1 VSDGD
6 FLSRWS
12 RRKHEARR
20 QELVEAKAPP
30 AATPPVPPK
39 SPPESAAAPVPTEPA
54 EPAPLP
60 AIESLTPESDFT
72 PFMRPDVE
80 PGLRQQALKTLFQD
94 ARYNVMDGLDVY
106 IDDYTK
112 ADPLPEG
119 WLEKME
125 AVARL
130 GVYRPPLEADTDE
143 AAEVEAGDVATAAEA
158 PALDADAELGP
169 EVLNTVPDEA
179 PAEPLRTEPQE
190 GGP

>member
-20 QELVEAKAPP
+20 QEVAEAKAPP
-30 AATPPVPPK
+30 AATPPGPPK
-39 SPPESAAAPVPTEPA
+39 SPPESAATPVPTEPA

-60 AIESLTPESDFT
+60 PVESLTPESDFA
-72 PFMRPDVE
+72 PFMRSDVD

-130 GVYRPPLEADTDE
+130 GVYRPPLEAEADE
-143 AAEVEAGDVATAAEA
+143 APEAEAGDVANPAEA
-158 PALDADAELGP
+158 PALEAAAEEAPDL
-169 EVLNTVPDEA
+169 VDTVPEEA
-179 PAEPLRTEPQE
+179 AAEPSRTEPQR
-190 GGP
+190 GGT

>member
-20 QELVEAKAPP
+20 QELAEPNAPP
-30 AATPPVPPK
+30 AATPLVAPK
-39 SPPESAAAPVPTEPA
+39 SPPESAATPLPTEAA

-60 AIESLTPESDFT
+60 AVESLTPESDFT
-72 PFMRPDVE
+72 PFMRPDVD

-130 GVYRPPLEADTDE
+130 GVYRPPVEADADE
-143 AAEVEAGDVATAAEA
+143 TAEPETREGVAAAEA
-158 PALDADAELGP
+158 PALEADAEEAP
-169 EVLNTVPDEA
+169 ELLNTVSDEA
-179 PAEPLRTEPQE
+179 PAEPSRRESQE
-190 GGP
+190 DGP